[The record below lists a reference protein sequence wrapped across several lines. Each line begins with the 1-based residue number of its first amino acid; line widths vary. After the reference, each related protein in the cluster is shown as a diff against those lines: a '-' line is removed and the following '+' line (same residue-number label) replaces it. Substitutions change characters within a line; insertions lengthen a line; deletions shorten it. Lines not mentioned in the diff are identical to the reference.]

1 MDVCESLLDLIGST
15 PLLRLRRVTA
25 GLEPQVLA
33 KLEFLNPGGSVK
45 DRPALAMIEAA
56 ERDGTLSPG
65 ATIVEPTSG
74 NTGVGLALVAQLKGY
89 RCVFTCPD
97 KVSEEKRSI
106 LRALGAE
113 VVVCSATAPPDS
125 PDFYRNVSTRIAR
138 ERADAVELN
147 QYANPA
153 NPAAHYAT
161 TGPEIWE
168 QTEGRITY
176 FVCGVG
182 TGGTIS
188 GAGKY
193 LKEVSGGRVKV
204 IGADPDGSVFSGGGG
219 RPWLLEGV
227 GQPFVPV
234 AYDPDVPDWIMAVSD
249 RDSIAMTRRLAHEE
263 GLLVGGSGGMAVA
276 AAIVLAGDLGPDD
289 VVVTLL
295 PDSGRGYL
303 SKIFHD
309 PWLERFGLADGEAA
323 DPCAGDA
330 LAPDRQ
336 WEELPGVGSAETIST
351 AVALMHRLGVPCLPV
366 FDAEPPVR
374 AAEVRGAVEERALAQ
389 ALSENRAG
397 PLDPV
402 ASALSPPLP
411 FVGAG
416 QPLAEAG
423 ALLAQSSGV
432 LVLDGG
438 IVRGLVTGDDVVSLL
453 VPAAETLPA

>member
-1 MDVCESLLDLIGST
+1 M
-15 PLLRLRRVTA
+15 LRLRRVAA
-25 GLEPQVLA
+25 GLEPAVLA

-45 DRPALAMIEAA
+45 DRPALWMVEAA
-56 ERDGTLSPG
+56 ERAGVLRPG

-74 NTGVGLALVAQLKGY
+74 NTGVGLALVAQQKGY

-106 LRALGAE
+106 LRALEAE
-113 VVVCSATAPPDS
+113 VVVCPASAPPTS
-125 PDFYRNVSTRIAR
+125 PEFYRNISERLAR
-138 ERADAVELN
+138 ELPNAITLN

-153 NPAAHYAT
+153 NALAHYET

-176 FVCGVG
+176 FVAGVG

-188 GAGKY
+188 GVGAY

-204 IGADPDGSVFSGGGG
+204 IGADPDGSVYSGGGG
-219 RPWLLEGV
+219 RPYLVEGV
-227 GQPFVPV
+227 GQPTIPAAFD
-234 AYDPDVPDWIMAVSD
+234 AAVPDWIVAVPD
-249 RDSIAMTRRLAHEE
+249 RDSIGMTRRLAREE
-263 GLLVGGSGGMAVA
+263 GLLVGGSSGMAVA
-276 AAIVLAGDLGPDD
+276 AALALAGGLGPDD

-303 SKIFHD
+303 SKIFNES
-309 PWLERFGLADGEAA
+309 WLARFGLSDAAAA
-323 DPCAGDA
+323 DPCVGDA

-336 WEELPGVGSAETIST
+336 WEDLPGVASEETISG
-351 AVALMHRLGVPCLPV
+351 AVALMGQLGLTCLPV

-374 AAEVRGAVEERALAQ
+374 AAEVLGTVDERGLAQ
-389 ALSENRAG
+389 ALAEERVH

-423 ALLAQSSGV
+423 SVVAQAGAA

-438 IVRGLVTGDDVVSLL
+438 IVRGLVTSDDLVSFL
-453 VPAAETLPA
+453 VHPAERSLSA

>member
-1 MDVCESLLDLIGST
+1 MDVCESLLDLIGKT
-15 PLLRLRRVTA
+15 PLLRLRRITA
-25 GLEPQVLA
+25 GLEPAVLA
-33 KLEFLNPGGSVK
+33 KLEFMNPGGSVK
-45 DRPALAMIEAA
+45 DRPALRMIEAA
-56 ERDGTLSPG
+56 ERDGTLRRG

-74 NTGVGLALVAQLKGY
+74 NTGVGLALVAQQKGY

-97 KVSEEKRSI
+97 KVSEEKQSI

-113 VVVCSATAPPDS
+113 VVVCPASAPTDS
-125 PDFYRNVSTRIAR
+125 PEFYRNVSTRLAR
-138 ERADAVELN
+138 ELPDAVELN

-153 NPAAHYAT
+153 NPAAHYET
-161 TGPEIWE
+161 TGPELWE
-168 QTEGRITY
+168 QTDGRITY

-188 GAGKY
+188 GAGAY

-204 IGADPDGSVFSGGGG
+204 IGADPDGSVYSGGGG
-219 RPWLLEGV
+219 RPWLVEGV

-249 RDSIAMTRRLAHEE
+249 RDSIATTRRLAHEE

-276 AAIVLAGDLGPDD
+276 AALVLAGDLGPDD

-295 PDSGRGYL
+295 PDTGRGYL

-309 PWLERFGLADGEAA
+309 PWLARFGLSDGEAA
-323 DPCAGDA
+323 DPCVGDA

-336 WEELPGVGSAETIST
+336 WEELPGVRSSETISG
-351 AVALMHRLGVPCLPV
+351 AVALMRRLAVPCLPV

-374 AAEVRGAVEERALAQ
+374 AAEVRGTVEERALAQ

-397 PLDPV
+397 ALDPV
-402 ASALSPPLP
+402 ASVLTPPLP
-411 FVGAG
+411 FIGAG

-423 ALLAQSSGV
+423 SLLAEWSGAI
-432 LVLDGG
+432 VLDGG
-438 IVRGLVTGDDVVSLL
+438 IVRGLVTSDDLVSLL
-453 VPAAETLPA
+453 VHPVETLSA